1 MVKTNQ
7 EIAKEII
14 QGKWGNN
21 AERKRRLTEAGYD
34 YEKVQSLVEAIIN
47 DIGIEEA
54 LRKAR
59 EYDAEHG
66 VVELEILGT
75 ETMEIEVDLNKYNS
89 IKLMFVSGDK
99 NVQLVI

>member
-1 MVKTNQ
+1 MAKTNQ

-21 AERKRRLTEAGYD
+21 AERRRRLTEAGYD

-54 LRKAR
+54 LRKAK

-89 IKLMFVSGDK
+89 IKLTFVSGDK
-99 NVQLVI
+99 DG

>member
-1 MVKTNQ
+1 MAKTNQ

-21 AERKRRLTEAGYD
+21 AERRRRLTEAGYD

-59 EYDAEHG
+59 EYDEQHG
-66 VVELEILGT
+66 IVELEILGT

-89 IKLMFVSGDK
+89 IKLTFVSGDK
-99 NVQLVI
+99 NVQLVV